1 MADEKNASERSAE
14 QQAAFNKEALKSQ
27 ETLDDLSNLAK
38 RLVDELKEGA
48 TTSQDL
54 AKKLKGIPT
63 DVAKSA
69 KTAREL
75 NTALGQGENITKKL
89 NTEILE
95 SGRRI
100 EELEYQRQVNLS
112 KLTKAKKKEDIEAIL
127 QANRAID
134 TQLKGENL
142 VRKQLQL
149 LEDYVENEKAITDEL
164 KKQNNLGNL
173 LSKKLKGA
181 FEPLTKLVTVSGI
194 FEAIVSGMV
203 RADKA
208 SVDLSKNLGV
218 AATDAYLMTLNMQ
231 GMALASS
238 NVNVTM
244 KNMVTAMN
252 DLNTATGLVANYSA
266 DTLETQIMLT
276 KQFGLTG
283 EEAAG
288 IYKFSVLTGKSSSTI
303 NDEMVG
309 AFVATR
315 NSAKVGANFK
325 AVMAEASKVSGQLA
339 ANFKNNP
346 AAITAAVVQMKALGT
361 SLEQTKNQGA
371 TLLDFESSIENELKA
386 ELLTGEQLNLEKARA
401 AALMGDQVALA
412 EELSNQGMTLEK
424 FSSMNVLA
432 QDAYAKAV
440 GLNSDQLSD
449 QLTKQKM
456 AVESGKSLA
465 EITKDDALAAQKR
478 QDVQDRF
485 NAAIEKLQDLF
496 GTIGTLLSPIL
507 SIFSYLI
514 GNSYVLYGILG
525 LWLAR
530 TLLIGGGFKGMLG
543 SIKSMGTG
551 IMNKILG
558 KGGAAA
564 TTAPTTTPTTTPTT
578 GKGGGMLSSLKGIST
593 TDMIKGAAAILILSA
608 ALYVAAK
615 AFQEFA
621 TVKWEDVA
629 KGVVGIG
636 ALAGIAMLLG
646 QVQKEMIKGAIAVA
660 ILGVALIPFAY
671 AMSLIA
677 GLDIGAVLAAA
688 AGLVIFGAAVFA
700 LGALMFTGVGAVL
713 FGAGLLALIALG
725 GALIVLGAGLKAVS
739 EGGKGVAQLF
749 NDLSQL
755 DADKLDR
762 VAPAL
767 KSIGQAVLYLGAGGV
782 MSAIGKLLGGDSPAK
797 IIQDIAASADGIT
810 QAASG
815 LQLMATALQQVST
828 ALSGIDVSKLE
839 ALDKFA
845 SNRASESVVGGIVD
859 FITAPIK
866 AIGSMIEGAGGNDNT
881 GMIKAINEVRD
892 AVNKLYAKDQSINM
906 DGKKVGTTLVQS
918 SYKVA

>member
-1 MADEKNASERSAE
+1 MTPAEVQSQLDKFNTELDKINQKIVDSGDDLSTGLVTSLSKAVAEARNLSAPLASASSLTSKLNKLQVENESLIIRRKVAEQSYVKALAEGTAE
-14 QQAAFNKEALKSQ
+14 QQLNTLNALKTASA
-27 ETLDDLSNLAK
+27 NLK
-38 RLVDELKEGA
+38 I
-48 TTSQDL
+48 T
-54 AKKLKGIPT
+54 
-63 DVAKSA
+63 
-69 KTAREL
+69 
-75 NTALGQGENITKKL
+75 QG
-89 NTEILE
+89 
-95 SGRRI
+95 
-100 EELEYQRQVNLS
+100 
-112 KLTKAKKKEDIEAIL
+112 
-127 QANRAID
+127 
-134 TQLKGENL
+134 
-142 VRKQLQL
+142 
-149 LEDYVENEKAITDEL
+149 LEDQLRTLQGIAETQEKSTNEL
-164 KKQNNLGNL
+164 KKQNNLSSL
-173 LSKKLKGA
+173 LSNKLKGA
-181 FEPLTKLVTVSGI
+181 FEPLTKLATVSGI
-194 FEAIVSGMV
+194 FDAIVSGMV
-203 RADKA
+203 RADKT
-208 SVDLSKNLGV
+208 SVDLSKNLGIGSV
-218 AATDAYLMTLNMQ
+218 DAYKMTVSMQ

-244 KNMVTAMN
+244 KNMVTAMT
-252 DLNTATGLVANYSA
+252 DLNTATGLVADYSA

-325 AVMAEASKVSGQLA
+325 AVMAEAAKVSGQLA

-346 AAITAAVVQMKALGT
+346 AAITAAIVQMKALGT

-507 SIFSYLI
+507 SVFSYLI

-551 IMNKILG
+551 IINKVMG
-558 KGGAAA
+558 KGAAAA
-564 TTAPTTTPTTTPTT
+564 TTTAEKTATMASGGGGGTGEGIKTKMINIAEGIKAFGNTKVLFGALNLIPASIGLIAFIPGILGAKLVEQINGPKFQTSMEGLASGVAAM
-578 GKGGGMLSSLKGIST
+578 GKGKVFLGSLGLI
-593 TDMIKGAAAILILSA
+593 AAS
-608 ALYVAAK
+608 
-615 AFQEFA
+615 
-621 TVKWEDVA
+621 
-629 KGVVGIG
+629 VG
-636 ALAGIAMLLG
+636 LIAMIPGVIGGLLLG
-646 QVQKEMIKGAIAVA
+646 ASASFIAVGLE
-660 ILGVALIPFAY
+660 ILGAGLEAFGIIAATGMPFLGILLLAAFGAALIPFGY
-671 AMSLIA
+671 ALNLAVPAIEAFGNVILKVFTGIGIVIKAAAEGLSTLFTSLGSVDIA
-677 GLDIGAVLAAA
+677 HLLAIGPALIMVGLGLAA
-688 AGLVIFGAAVFA
+688 
-700 LGALMFTGVGAVL
+700 
-713 FGAGLLALIALG
+713 
-725 GALIVLGAGLKAVS
+725 
-739 EGGKGVAQLF
+739 
-749 NDLSQL
+749 
-755 DADKLDR
+755 
-762 VAPAL
+762 
-767 KSIGQAVLYLGAGGV
+767 LGAGGIV
-782 MSAIGKLLGGDSPAK
+782 GAIGTFLNGDPIKK
-797 IIQDIAASADGIT
+797 IERL
-810 QAASG
+810 AASG
-815 LQLMATALQQVST
+815 DGLQKASTGLQAMAGALTQVSS
-828 ALSGIDVSKLE
+828 ALSSIDVSKLE

-866 AIGSMIEGAGGNDNT
+866 AIGSMVEGAGGNDNT